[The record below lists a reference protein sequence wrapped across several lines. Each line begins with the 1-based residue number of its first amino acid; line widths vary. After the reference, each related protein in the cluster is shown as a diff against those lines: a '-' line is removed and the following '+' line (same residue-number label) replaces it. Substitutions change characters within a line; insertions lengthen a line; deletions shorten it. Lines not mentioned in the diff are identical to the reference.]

1 MSELHPGVPDLD
13 VVRRVLEL
21 RAGETLAVSVLLG
34 RGADSR
40 AFCLPAELD
49 DAVEWVRRQAG
60 AQRTVSVGVATLSD
74 AGADRL
80 HAARSGNRRARPRA
94 ADHRGYS
101 WLAADLDPEED
112 EPLTELRARVEA
124 FPLRPTLLA
133 SSGRGLHAWYRLAT
147 PVDVAAGRAA
157 AEDLARALRG
167 DPGAA
172 NVDRA
177 LRLPGTWNPKP
188 AAACLATVLGHADV
202 SHALEDLTA
211 AARAI
216 APRPAPPS
224 PVPALPRPTP
234 RPGQPSLDVAAAL
247 REERDLAAVLDEL
260 SGPARNGAW
269 QCPSGHDNTASLHLL
284 RDDPHRWV
292 CEGAGHPEQLGR
304 RTASGRFSGDV
315 VDLLAWQAQRTPQQ
329 YLADERTHRLPPSTT
344 DYQRRSH
351 GEDVAPSSSTAP
363 PAPTSAAAN
372 TGSSGRSS
380 AASREGRPSAADRA
394 LAVALEHFDLG
405 WNATDGAYAIPKR
418 GPRIVRMLRGS
429 SQSLR
434 AELGNLFAK
443 REGRTPSAGALAD
456 ALNVLDGRA
465 RETPARPLGLRI
477 AQHTHPKRGTQ
488 LVLDLG
494 DSEGHAVVIDSRGW
508 TVTTEPPVLFRR
520 TALTY
525 ALPMPERG
533 GKLEELRE
541 LLNVTDESWLLV
553 RGMLVAAYL
562 PDVPHPIALL
572 AGEHGTGKTTAA
584 RLLVQLL
591 DPSPAP
597 LRSSPHKEDDW
608 GTAANG
614 SYVVGIDNVSTIP
627 AWLSDAW
634 CRAVTGDGY
643 VRRQL
648 YTDSDLTVIALR
660 RQIVLTGIDPSGLR
674 GDLADRLLRVELQ
687 VIPPAQRLTDR
698 VLAERWA
705 AAHPRIL
712 GALLDLIVRTLEVL
726 PAAREALVER
736 PRMADFAE
744 VLAAVDMVTKA
755 NALGAFLGLG
765 EQLARSVV
773 EGDPFGA
780 ALFELL
786 ERQGYGFAGSAR
798 QLLEA
803 VEEHAH
809 RPLPPTWPGTPEAV
823 GHALKRLTPALR
835 ACDIEITQTKVQGKR
850 QWTLRRAG
858 ALWGGAAS

>member
-1 MSELHPGVPDLD
+1 MSALHPGVPDLS

-21 RAGETLAVSVLLG
+21 RAGETLALSVLFT
-34 RGADSR
+34 RGADAR
-40 AFCLPAELD
+40 AFHLPTQLD
-49 DAVEWVRRQAG
+49 DAVAWVERQA
-60 AQRTVSVGVATLSD
+60 AADRTISVGVAALSA
-74 AGADRL
+74 AGAERL
-80 HAARSGNRRARPRA
+80 DAARAHNRRARPRA
-94 ADHRGYS
+94 TDHRGYA
-101 WLAADLDPEED
+101 WLAADLDPDED
-112 EPLTELRARVEA
+112 ETLTDLRARVEA
-124 FPLRPTLLA
+124 FSLRPTLLA
-133 SSGRGLHAWYRLAT
+133 SSGRGLHAWYRLTA

-188 AAACLATVLGHADV
+188 AAACLATVLAHADV
-202 SHALEDLTA
+202 SHSLEDLTA
-211 AARAI
+211 AAQAI
-216 APRPAPPS
+216 APPPAPPA
-224 PVPALPRPTP
+224 PPRTAPPA
-234 RPGQPSLDVAAAL
+234 PGQPGLDVAAAL
-247 REERDLAAVLDEL
+247 REERDLAAALDEL

-269 QCPSGHDNTASLHLL
+269 QCPSGHDTGPSLHLL
-284 RDDPHRWV
+284 RDDPHRWI

-304 RTASGRFSGDV
+304 RTPSGRFSGDV
-315 VDLLAWQAQRTPQQ
+315 VDLLAWQAQRTLQQ
-329 YLADERTHRLPPSTT
+329 YLSDERTHRLPASTT
-344 DYQRRSH
+344 GYQHRE
-351 GEDVAPSSSTAP
+351 GVARSSSTDTPP
-363 PAPTSAAAN
+363 PAAAPDAGSGARG
-372 TGSSGRSS
+372 TSSGG
-380 AASREGRPSAADRA
+380 EGRPSAADRA

-405 WNATDGAYAIPKR
+405 WNATDGAYAIPKS

-465 RETPARPLGLRI
+465 REAPPKPLGLRI
-477 AQHTHPKRGTQ
+477 AQHTHPERGPQ

-508 TVTTEPPVLFRR
+508 TVTTAAPVLFRR
-520 TALTY
+520 TPLTY

-608 GTAANG
+608 GTTANG

-687 VIPPAQRLTDR
+687 VIPPERRLTDR

-726 PAAREALVER
+726 PAARESLTSR

-744 VLAAVDMVTKA
+744 VLAAVDMVTKD

-786 ERQGYGFAGSAR
+786 DRQAYGFAGSAR

-809 RPLPPTWPGTPEAV
+809 RPLPTTWPGTPEAV

-835 ACDIEITQTKVQGKR
+835 ACDVEITQSKVQGKR
-850 QWTLRRAG
+850 QWTLRRPA
-858 ALWGGAAS
+858 ALWGGTES